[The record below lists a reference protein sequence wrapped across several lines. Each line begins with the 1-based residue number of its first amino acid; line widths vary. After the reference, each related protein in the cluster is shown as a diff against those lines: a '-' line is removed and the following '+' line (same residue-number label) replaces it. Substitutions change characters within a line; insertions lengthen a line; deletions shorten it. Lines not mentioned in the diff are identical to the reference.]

1 MPATLDFGAHRVGAA
16 IDSQSITVSN
26 AAATSA
32 YSENL
37 KATYSGSTVPF
48 SFNKSGSSDTIAA
61 GSYVTGTIALSSATA
76 GDFTGAN
83 QGKINIG
90 FTSLAGAA
98 GLSDTGLASQTVSL
112 SGKIYAEAVADV
124 QTPALNFGIV
134 HVGDVIAA
142 HSISVKNSAT
152 GALTDVLNAMVSS
165 APASFSAG
173 STAVNSLAAG
183 AVDATS
189 LNVSLDTSK
198 NGVFNGN
205 ANLAFSSYDA
215 DLGGLALAGQTVALS
230 AQVNNYADAAYA
242 QVGGEGS
249 FSSSGHNFTLD
260 FGTISK
266 GSDLLTSLAILNI
279 ANGFADTLGG
289 SFQFSGNGFALSG
302 NNPFSGIAAGGQ
314 QTGLAIDFNTA
325 ALAAGN
331 YSADLIFQ
339 GIGSNASGY
348 SAAIGSYDLHITGT
362 VGAVSSVPL
371 PPAVWLFGV
380 GLSGLVSIG
389 RKKTS

>member
-1 MPATLDFGAHRVGAA
+1 MLMLLMHKSAARGA
-16 IDSQSITVSN
+16 
-26 AAATSA
+26 
-32 YSENL
+32 
-37 KATYSGSTVPF
+37 
-48 SFNKSGSSDTIAA
+48 
-61 GSYVTGTIALSSATA
+61 
-76 GDFTGAN
+76 
-83 QGKINIG
+83 
-90 FTSLAGAA
+90 
-98 GLSDTGLASQTVSL
+98 
-112 SGKIYAEAVADV
+112 
-124 QTPALNFGIV
+124 
-134 HVGDVIAA
+134 
-142 HSISVKNSAT
+142 
-152 GALTDVLNAMVSS
+152 
-165 APASFSAG
+165 
-173 STAVNSLAAG
+173 
-183 AVDATS
+183 
-189 LNVSLDTSK
+189 
-198 NGVFNGN
+198 
-205 ANLAFSSYDA
+205 
-215 DLGGLALAGQTVALS
+215 
-230 AQVNNYADAAYA
+230 
-242 QVGGEGS
+242 
-249 FSSSGHNFTLD
+249 SSSGHNFTLD

-362 VGAVSSVPL
+362 VGAVSVPL